1 MRTNIV
7 IPSEATQSSLDLFEK
22 PPLLVTFDQ
31 SFEQT
36 TGPLYSPSGSSLEF
50 EVVGDRNSFIDLQK
64 IYLEIKC
71 RILQTDGM
79 DLRYTTGDANA
90 SDLPYFANNIL
101 HSLFADCTVSANGIK
116 ISTANGHYAHK
127 SFIETEFSHGTDAK
141 KTWLKCQGYEY
152 EENPGTIPAAISD
165 IRKRTVRQSARITL
179 YGKLAVA
186 FFSFEKHLVSG
197 VTLRISM
204 RRSQDDFA
212 VISEDAAKHY
222 KVKIDEAN
230 LFIRKM
236 TVSDNV
242 VGAIEK
248 TLLKTPAIYRYNE
261 VITKTFLATTG
272 QQSWKHE
279 DIFTK
284 EPIRRVIVAL
294 CVGTAFIGTNTANP
308 FHYQKFGLREITIYR
323 NGFATAGTP
332 MSTTDNKRL
341 YYNSMSALAYVE
353 NGHGIPLSEFANHY
367 IMVFDLTSTQEATH
381 DFIHPELTNSSLSV
395 ELKFDAALAHNVEIF
410 FLGEKASTIYI
421 DSARNAS
428 KNALPMITY

>member
-7 IPSEATQSSLDLFEK
+7 IPSEATHSSLDLFEK

-31 SFEQT
+31 SFEQK

-50 EVVGDRNSFIDLQK
+50 EVVDDRNNFIDLQK

-71 RILQTDGM
+71 RIQNVDGT
-79 DLRYTTGDANA
+79 DLRYDAGDPANTDA
-90 SDLPYFANNIL
+90 AFFVNNVL

-116 ISTANGHYAHK
+116 ISSANGHYAHK

-152 EENPGTIPAAISD
+152 EANPSAIANALKDARKQAA
-165 IRKRTVRQSARITL
+165 RESAQITL
-179 YGKLAVA
+179 YGRLAVD
-186 FFSFEKHLVSG
+186 FFSCEKRLVSG
-197 VTLRISM
+197 VTLRISF

-212 VISEDAAKHY
+212 TISEAAGKNY

-230 LFIRKM
+230 LFVRKM

-248 TLLKTPAIYRYNE
+248 TLLRTPAIYRYNE

-284 EPIRRVIVAL
+284 EPIRRLIIAL
-294 CVGTAFIGTNTANP
+294 CAGDAFIGTNTVNP
-308 FHYQKFGLREITIYR
+308 FNYRKFGLREITVFR

-332 MSTTDNKRL
+332 MSTIDNKRL

-353 NGHGIPLSEFANHY
+353 NGHGIPLSEFSNHF
-367 IMVFDLTSTQEATH
+367 IMVSDLTSTQEATH
-381 DFIHPELTNSSLSV
+381 DFIHPELTNPSISV
-395 ELKFDAALAHNVEIF
+395 ELKFDTALTNNVEVF
-410 FLGEKASTIYI
+410 FLGEKSSTVYI
-421 DSARNAS
+421 DSARNVS
-428 KNALPMITY
+428 KNILPMNAY